1 MIPRLHGIS
10 ITYYIS
16 VCLNMQTLRLFA
28 DVARCHSF
36 SQAAEMH
43 GISQSAASQRI
54 GQLEKK
60 LGVTLLD
67 RSVRPLELTPAGKLF
82 AEGCEEVV
90 GRYDHLESK
99 VAGLGKKPEGVVRV
113 MAIYSAGIDLLC
125 RVREQFEAEHEKISV
140 EIRYERPDQVYRAVL
155 EKECDMGIVSY
166 PERWRKMDSI
176 SLRDEEMV
184 VVCNTHH
191 KIAEMQ
197 SISVSDLEGN
207 EMVTFDTDLPVGRQ
221 IREYFKSNGVKPTIS
236 NVFDNI
242 DTIKGALAV
251 TEQLSILP
259 RRTVIREVE
268 AGTLAMV
275 TMTPRLLRPLGVIFR
290 RSARNGSAFSPAAKA
305 FADFLAAH
313 AGSDAAHDG
322 QALQEGHTLMEAG
335 K

>member
-1 MIPRLHGIS
+1 
-10 ITYYIS
+10 
-16 VCLNMQTLRLFA
+16 MQTLRLFA

-67 RSVRPLELTPAGKLF
+67 RSVRPLGLTTAGRLF

-90 GRYDHLESK
+90 GRYDHLASK
-99 VAGLGKKPEGVVRV
+99 VAGLGKQPQGVVRV

-125 RVREQFEAEHEKISV
+125 RVRQQFQAEHENISV
-140 EIRYERPDQVYRAVL
+140 EIRYERPEQVYHAVC

-166 PERWRKMDSI
+166 PERWRKVDSI
-176 SLRDEEMV
+176 PLRDEEMV

-191 KIAEMQ
+191 KVAQMQ
-197 SISVSDLEGN
+197 SISVNELEGN
-207 EMVTFDTDLPVGRQ
+207 EIVTFDTDLPVGRR
-221 IREYFKSNGVKPTIS
+221 IREYFKNNGVKLRIS

-259 RRTVIREVE
+259 RRTVIREVT
-268 AGTLAMV
+268 AGSLAMV
-275 TMTPRLLRPLGVIFR
+275 KMTPQLLRPLGVIFR
-290 RSARNGSAFSPAAKA
+290 RKSRNGSAFSPAAQA
-305 FADFLAAH
+305 FVDFLAAH
-313 AGSDAAHDG
+313 ARSEDHDG
-322 QALQEGHTLMEAG
+322 PTPRQGHTLLGAG